1 MRQRLTITVSLGSI
15 LLLSGC
21 SSSSETAKNEVA
33 ALPPPVYK
41 VDFDTSRGTFVV
53 EVHNDWG
60 PYGSA
65 RFYELVRNGFYDGD
79 RFFRVVR
86 GFVVQFG
93 INGDPGVNRNWASS
107 SIPDD
112 PRTQHNER
120 GTLTYAATGRPNSR
134 ATQLFINL
142 GDNSQSLDHQGFE
155 PIGKVISGME
165 VVDDI
170 YAGYGEMAPRG
181 PGPDTNQIQ
190 IEGNAYLTR
199 QFPHL
204 DYIKKVLIEK

>member
-1 MRQRLTITVSLGSI
+1 MRQCLTIAVSLVSI
-15 LLLSGC
+15 FLLSGC
-21 SSSSETAKNEVA
+21 SSSSETGAKNEGA
-33 ALPPPVYK
+33 AAPPPVYK

-65 RFYELVRNGFYDGD
+65 RLYELVRNGFYDGD

-120 GTLTYAATGRPNSR
+120 GTL
-134 ATQLFINL
+134 
-142 GDNSQSLDHQGFE
+142 
-155 PIGKVISGME
+155 
-165 VVDDI
+165 
-170 YAGYGEMAPRG
+170 
-181 PGPDTNQIQ
+181 
-190 IEGNAYLTR
+190 
-199 QFPHL
+199 
-204 DYIKKVLIEK
+204 